1 MNTFIIRKCC
11 MRTVS
16 LTHQWCSISYRL
28 YAFDIFFMNRAL
40 FVHNLLPQELNYFN
54 EFKNKRETKREPFYP
69 GYIEWTSGPVGG
81 KAPTHWKLDF
91 ILWIDKSSILTKHL
105 SEGSS
110 ETLEVP
116 WYELGPCRT
125 WTVSRRVS
133 RSGSFYLIN
142 KVYN

>member
-1 MNTFIIRKCC
+1 MSSKTNVKQNVNHFTLVIL
-11 MRTVS
+11 S
-16 LTHQWCSISYRL
+16 EP
-28 YAFDIFFMNRAL
+28 RARS
-40 FVHNLLPQELNYFN
+40 VEKHRP
-54 EFKNKRETKREPFYP
+54 
-69 GYIEWTSGPVGG
+69 IE
-81 KAPTHWKLDF
+81 KLDF

-105 SEGSS
+105 SEASS

-116 WYELGPCRT
+116 WYELGPFRT